1 VPLVILTH
9 DAGEAAVQEAIA
21 EIDALDIVTDKT
33 VTIRILIENGE
44 E

>member
-1 VPLVILTH
+1 
-9 DAGEAAVQEAIA
+9 VQEAIA

-33 VTIRILIENGE
+33 VTIRILTENGE